1 MNGYLHPSDEESL
14 ILCAVDFSESSNR
27 SLQWAVQMAQ
37 LLQAHLTILHTFRL
51 IHPKGIEAMVMKRK
65 KEEDAITNFT
75 SLEKRMLEGKAV
87 SYDFKTEVG
96 FITDRIEDYSR
107 KNSIHFLVLGNHLV
121 ETNKETFDELVKNI
135 EIPLVIIP

>member
-1 MNGYLHPSDEESL
+1 
-14 ILCAVDFSESSNR
+14 
-27 SLQWAVQMAQ
+27 
-37 LLQAHLTILHTFRL
+37 
-51 IHPKGIEAMVMKRK
+51 MVMKRK